1 MSVGSAPALAPG
13 GPSALERFRRRP
25 EVGLNATMFQA
36 TPLYAWAW
44 WILLVV
50 RGLLTAGISLSIGW
64 LISSVQRE
72 VSLAA
77 PLTVTGIVFTLL
89 LVLQPI
95 HQVVSSNL
103 GSRLAAWLYDQ
114 LMETTTGPA
123 GIGHLERPELTND
136 LTMARD
142 FDLGMIGPPLEISMD
157 FIAGGLLD
165 LIIGLAAA
173 AVLAAYAWWAPI
185 VLLIGWGCTHWLLRE
200 SGVWKDRN
208 NDDVRTAQRHA
219 EYSYRLAVDAA
230 PAKELRLFGLA
241 GWVIDRFISSRRRLY
256 ELQYEAT
263 KLREK
268 PLALCLV
275 IALAVNIVVFWSLA
289 DAASTGRISTAEA
302 VVFLQA
308 AAGVAAIAF
317 GGLNWA
323 VDGAAAPV
331 AAVRRLR
338 TTMPPV
344 GTLNAPA
351 NDAAHQPA
359 STSAPT
365 IRLRDLGFSYPL
377 EAGDGARVLDG
388 IDLEIPAGTSM
399 AIVGVNGAGKTT
411 LAKLLCRLYDP
422 QDGAIEIDG
431 VDLRNLDVDEWRQRV
446 TAVFQDYV
454 KFELPLRTNVAPLG
468 ATDDVIHTA
477 LAQAGADQLADLDTP
492 LAKGYDGGIDLSGGQ
507 WQRVALARAL
517 AAVANGARVVLLDEP
532 TAQLDVRGEA
542 EIFERV
548 LAATQHC
555 TTILISHRFSTVKQ
569 ADRICVIEHGKVI
582 EVGSHDEL
590 IAVGG
595 RYKTMFEL
603 QASRFA
609 ESDDDDNAD
618 NDGKVVLDAF

>member
-1 MSVGSAPALAPG
+1 MSVGPSAPLASKAPL
-13 GPSALERFRRRP
+13 LERLRNRP
-25 EVGLNATMFQA
+25 EVGLNSAMFQA
-36 TPLYAWAW
+36 SPLYAWLW

-50 RGLLTAGISLSIGW
+50 RGLLSAGISVAIGW
-64 LISSVQRE
+64 LISSVQRD
-72 VSLAA
+72 VS
-77 PLTVTGIVFTLL
+77 VTGPLVFTGVAFTLL

-95 HQVVSSNL
+95 HQAISSNL
-103 GSRLAAWLYDQ
+103 GSRLAAWLYDE
-114 LMETTTGPA
+114 LITTTTQPE

-142 FDLGMIGPPLEISMD
+142 FDLGMIGPPLEVSMD

-173 AVLAAYAWWAPI
+173 AVLAAYAWWAPL
-185 VLLIGWGCTHWLLRE
+185 VLLVGWGATHWLLRE
-200 SGVWKDRN
+200 SGVWRDRN
-208 NDDVRTAQRHA
+208 NTDVRTAQRHA
-219 EYSYRLAVDAA
+219 EYSYRLAVDAS

-241 GWVIDRFISSRRRLY
+241 GWVIDRFITSRRRLY

-268 PLALCLV
+268 PLLLCLI
-275 IALAVNIVVFWSLA
+275 IALSANVLVFWSLA
-289 DAASTGRISTAEA
+289 DAAVDGRISTAA
-302 VVFLQA
+302 TVVFLQA
-308 AAGVAAIAF
+308 AAGVATIAF

-338 TTMPPV
+338 TAMPPS
-344 GTLNAPA
+344 GTLAAPPTP
-351 NDAAHQPA
+351 DAQLV
-359 STSAPT
+359 TDRAPT

-377 EAGDGARVLDG
+377 EQGDGARVLNG
-388 IDLEIPAGTSM
+388 LDLEIPGGASM

-411 LAKLLCRLYDP
+411 IAKLLCRLYDP
-422 QDGAIEIDG
+422 QEGAIEIDG
-431 VDLRNLDVDEWRQRV
+431 VDVRDFPVAEWRRTV

-468 ATDDVIHTA
+468 ASDDLLHHA
-477 LAQAGADQLADLDTP
+477 LAEAGADQLADLDTP
-492 LAKGYDGGIDLSGGQ
+492 LAKGYEGGIDLSGGQ
-507 WQRVALARAL
+507 WQRVALARCL
-517 AAVANGARVVLLDEP
+517 AAVEQGARVVLLDEP

-548 LAATQHC
+548 LAATKQC
-555 TTILISHRFSTVKQ
+555 TTILISHRFSTVRQ
-569 ADRICVIEHGKVI
+569 ADRICVVEGGKVV

-590 IAVGG
+590 IALSG
-595 RYKTMFEL
+595 RYRTMYEL

-609 ESDDDDNAD
+609 DSDEET
-618 NDGKVVLDAF
+618 DGEVLDAH